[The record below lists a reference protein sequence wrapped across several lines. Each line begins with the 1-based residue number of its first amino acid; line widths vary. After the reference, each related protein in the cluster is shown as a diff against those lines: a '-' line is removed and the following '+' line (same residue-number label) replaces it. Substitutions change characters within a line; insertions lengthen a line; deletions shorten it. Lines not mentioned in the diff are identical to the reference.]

1 MIIYNSFGQLMTE
14 LTIPF
19 HRTHPDW
26 IRLDGWTSG
35 GNRTIFAQ
43 FYYQGRRWKIHS
55 DTHFDR
61 LFEAYEIIQRGEDPF
76 EIKPTRNKGQCLDI
90 KGRLRGAKFL
100 YIYLNE

>member
-1 MIIYNSFGQLMTE
+1 MTIFENFEQLMTQ
-14 LTIPF
+14 LAIPF

-43 FYYQGRRWKIHS
+43 FYYQGKRWKIHS
-55 DTHFDR
+55 DTHFER
-61 LFEAYEIIQRGEDPF
+61 LYEAYEIMQQGEDPF